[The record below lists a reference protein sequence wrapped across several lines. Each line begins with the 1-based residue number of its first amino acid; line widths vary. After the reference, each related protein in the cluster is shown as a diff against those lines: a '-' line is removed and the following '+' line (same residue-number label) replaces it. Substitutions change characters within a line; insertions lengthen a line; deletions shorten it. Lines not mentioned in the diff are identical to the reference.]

1 MKSIYT
7 KLRLLFPGRSFTLL
21 VFNLIG
27 LFLLSLMEMVG
38 VAAILPIVN
47 IAMGAELTG
56 YLAVLSDIFGNPQR
70 SDLVVY
76 LGIVLVLAFVIKGI
90 AALLFKRWSLK
101 FTGYQQLATST
112 TILNHYMK
120 DSYFNHRKS
129 QPEETAFLIS
139 TYVVFAY
146 RGFVGSII
154 NFVGD
159 FLSIM
164 VLLIMILCVM
174 PVPALIAFAYFGITI
189 AVMQFFLRRGNA
201 KYGEITAR
209 AGRDALRF
217 LLDDIRGFREIR
229 ITNTHKAA
237 IEQYREPA
245 ARSVKSDVNLSFLND
260 FPKYSLEVI
269 FIVGIAGL
277 LALVTAT
284 QGADGLPFL
293 MLFATACIRILP
305 NATRMIASLGGI
317 RANEFASEEVAKVIR
332 SMSPEEQRLQMVEF
346 KDEIDPA
353 TIINSGIEPVDVQI
367 DNLVYRYPDGDKDVL
382 KDIQLDVPAGTSVA
396 FVGGS
401 GSGKTTLVDLILGLL
416 TPTNGTIS
424 SQGKDIHTDLHSWYQ
439 KIGYV
444 PQDPYLGNGTL
455 REAVAF
461 GIPAKHIDDDRVI
474 YCLELAELMPVV
486 ETLEDGINTSIGEN
500 GNRLSG
506 GQRQR
511 VGIARAMYR
520 NPSLLVMDE
529 ATSALDNETEH
540 KITQTINRI
549 SKEITVIIVAHRL
562 STVRNV
568 DQLVYL
574 SQGRIANKGTF
585 KEVQAANEEF
595 ANLVRLGQLPD

>member
-21 VFNLIG
+21 VLNLIG

-120 DSYFNHRKS
+120 DSYFNHKKS
-129 QPEETAFLIS
+129 QPEETAYLIS

-159 FLSIM
+159 FLSII

-229 ITNTHKAA
+229 ITNAHKAA

-245 ARSVKSDVNLSFLND
+245 VRSVKSDVNLSFLND

-284 QGADGLPFL
+284 QGADGLPSL

-416 TPTNGTIS
+416 TPTSGTIS

-461 GIPAKHIDDDRVI
+461 GIPEKHIDDDRVI

>member
-159 FLSIM
+159 FLSII

-217 LLDDIRGFREIR
+217 LLDDIR
-229 ITNTHKAA
+229 
-237 IEQYREPA
+237 
-245 ARSVKSDVNLSFLND
+245 
-260 FPKYSLEVI
+260 
-269 FIVGIAGL
+269 
-277 LALVTAT
+277 
-284 QGADGLPFL
+284 
-293 MLFATACIRILP
+293 
-305 NATRMIASLGGI
+305 AS
-317 RANEFASEEVAKVIR
+317 AK
-332 SMSPEEQRLQMVEF
+332 F
-346 KDEIDPA
+346 
-353 TIINSGIEPVDVQI
+353 
-367 DNLVYRYPDGDKDVL
+367 VL
-382 KDIQLDVPAGTSVA
+382 R
-396 FVGGS
+396 
-401 GSGKTTLVDLILGLL
+401 
-416 TPTNGTIS
+416 
-424 SQGKDIHTDLHSWYQ
+424 IHTRLLSSSTAS
-439 KIGYV
+439 
-444 PQDPYLGNGTL
+444 PQHEALKATL
-455 REAVAF
+455 
-461 GIPAKHIDDDRVI
+461 
-474 YCLELAELMPVV
+474 
-486 ETLEDGINTSIGEN
+486 TS
-500 GNRLSG
+500 RS
-506 GQRQR
+506 
-511 VGIARAMYR
+511 
-520 NPSLLVMDE
+520 
-529 ATSALDNETEH
+529 
-540 KITQTINRI
+540 
-549 SKEITVIIVAHRL
+549 
-562 STVRNV
+562 
-568 DQLVYL
+568 
-574 SQGRIANKGTF
+574 
-585 KEVQAANEEF
+585 
-595 ANLVRLGQLPD
+595 

>member
-229 ITNTHKAA
+229 ITNAHKAA
-237 IEQYREPA
+237 IEQYRGPA

-444 PQDPYLGNGTL
+444 PQAPYLGNGTL

>member
-56 YLAVLSDIFGNPQR
+56 YLAVISDIFGNPQR

-76 LGIVLVLAFVIKGI
+76 LGLVLVLAFVIKGVV
-90 AALLFKRWSLK
+90 ALLFKRWSLK

-120 DSYFNHRKS
+120 DSYFNHKKS
-129 QPEETAFLIS
+129 QPEETAYLIS

-159 FLSIM
+159 FLSII

-229 ITNTHKAA
+229 ITNAHKAA

-245 ARSVKSDVNLSFLND
+245 VRSVKSDVNLSFLND

-284 QGADGLPFL
+284 QGADGLPSL

-461 GIPAKHIDDDRVI
+461 GIPEKHIDDDRVI

>member
-56 YLAVLSDIFGNPQR
+56 YLAVISDIFGNPQR

-76 LGIVLVLAFVIKGI
+76 LGLVLVLAFVIKGVV
-90 AALLFKRWSLK
+90 ALLFKRWSLK

-120 DSYFNHRKS
+120 DSYFNHKKS
-129 QPEETAFLIS
+129 QPEETAYLIS

-159 FLSIM
+159 FLSII

-229 ITNTHKAA
+229 ITNAHKAA

-245 ARSVKSDVNLSFLND
+245 VRSVKSDVNLSFLND

-284 QGADGLPFL
+284 QGADGLPSL

-367 DNLVYRYPDGDKDVL
+367 HNLVYRYPDGDKDVL

-416 TPTNGTIS
+416 TPTSGTIS

>member
-47 IAMGAELTG
+47 IAMGAEITG
-56 YLAVLSDIFGNPQR
+56 YLAVISDIFGNPQR
-70 SDLVVY
+70 SDLVLY

-90 AALLFKRWSLK
+90 ASLAFKRWSLK

-129 QPEETAFLIS
+129 QPEETVYLIS

-146 RGFVGSII
+146 RGYVGSII
-154 NFVGD
+154 NFMGD
-159 FLSIM
+159 LLSIL
-164 VLLIMILCVM
+164 VLLVMILCVM

-189 AVMQFFLRRGNA
+189 SVMQFFLRRGNA
-201 KYGEITAR
+201 KYGEISAR
-209 AGRDALRF
+209 AGRNALRSLF
-217 LLDDIRGFREIR
+217 DNIKGFREIR
-229 ITNTHKAA
+229 ISNSSESTV
-237 IEQYREPA
+237 EEYRQYALRG
-245 ARSVKSDVNLSFLND
+245 VNSEVNVSFLSD
-260 FPKYSLEVI
+260 FPKYALEII

-277 LALVTAT
+277 LGLMTST
-284 QGADGLPFL
+284 QGAGGLPAL

-305 NATRMIASLGGI
+305 NATRMVASMGSI

-332 SMSPEEQRLQMVEF
+332 SMSPEEQRLQMVEPKGDF
-346 KDEIDPA
+346 DPA
-353 TIINSGIEPVDVQI
+353 TIINPAVEPVDVLV

-416 TPTNGTIS
+416 TPTSGTIS
-424 SQGKDIHTDLHSWYQ
+424 SQGKDIHNDLPSWYQ

-461 GIPAKHIDDDRVI
+461 GIPKQYIDDDRVN

-486 ETLEDGINTSIGEN
+486 ETLEDGINTPIGEN

-520 NPSLLVMDE
+520 NPSLLIMDE

-549 SKEITVIIVAHRL
+549 SREITVIIVAHRL

-574 SQGRIANKGTF
+574 SQGSIANKGTF

>member
-1 MKSIYT
+1 MKSTYT
-7 KLRLLFPGRSFTLL
+7 KLRLFFPGRSFTLL
-21 VFNLIG
+21 VINLIG

-47 IAMGAELTG
+47 IAMGAEITG
-56 YLAVLSDIFGNPQR
+56 YLAIISNVFGNPER
-70 SDLVVY
+70 ADLVLY

-90 AALLFKRWSLK
+90 FSLIFKRWSLK
-101 FTGYQQLATST
+101 FTGYQQVATSS

-129 QPEETAFLIS
+129 QPEDTAYMIS
-139 TYVVFAY
+139 MYVVFAY
-146 RGFVGSII
+146 RGFAGSII

-159 FLSIM
+159 FLSII
-164 VLLIMILCVM
+164 VLLVMILFVM
-174 PVPALIAFAYFGITI
+174 PVPALVAFAYFGITI
-189 AVMQFFLRRGNA
+189 SAMQYFLRRGNA
-201 KYGEITAR
+201 KYGEVSAR
-209 AGRDALRF
+209 AGRDALRT
-217 LLDDIRGFREIR
+217 LLDNIRGFREIR
-229 ITNTHKAA
+229 ITNSAESTV
-237 IEQYREPA
+237 EQYRRFA
-245 ARSVKSDVNLSFLND
+245 LNNVKGDVNISFFND
-260 FPKYSLEVI
+260 FPKYALEII
-269 FIVGIAGL
+269 FIIGIAGL
-277 LALVTAT
+277 LALMTAT
-284 QGADGLPFL
+284 QGADSLPAL

-305 NATRMIASLGGI
+305 NATRMVASLGGI
-317 RANEFASEEVAKVIR
+317 RANEFASDEVAKFIR
-332 SMSPEEQRLQMVEF
+332 TMSAEEQRLQMVEP
-346 KDEIDPA
+346 KHKVDPS
-353 TIINSGIEPVDVQI
+353 TIINSEIEPVDVLI
-367 DNLVYRYPDGDKDVL
+367 ENLVFRYPDGDKDVL

-416 TPTNGTIS
+416 TPTSGTIS
-424 SQGKDIHTDLHSWYQ
+424 SQGKDIHRDLPGWYQ

-444 PQDPYLGNGTL
+444 PQDPYLGSGSL

-461 GIPAKHIDDDRVI
+461 GIAEEHIDNDRVLR
-474 YCLELAELMPVV
+474 CLELAELMPVV
-486 ETLEDGINTSIGEN
+486 ETLEEGIDTPIGEN

-520 NPSLLVMDE
+520 NPSLLIMDE

-549 SKEITVIIVAHRL
+549 SQEITVIIVAHRL

-574 SQGRIANKGTF
+574 SDGRIANKGTF

-595 ANLVRLGQLPD
+595 ANLVHLGQLPD

>member
-21 VFNLIG
+21 IFNLIG
-27 LFLLSLMEMVG
+27 LFLLSLMEMIG

-70 SDLVVY
+70 SELVVY
-76 LGIVLVLAFVIKGI
+76 LGIVLVLAFVIKGV

-120 DSYFNHRKS
+120 DSYFNRKKS
-129 QPEETAFLIS
+129 QPEETAYLIS

-229 ITNTHKAA
+229 ITNAHKAA

-245 ARSVKSDVNLSFLND
+245 VRSVKSDVNLSFLND

-277 LALVTAT
+277 LALVTST
-284 QGADGLPFL
+284 QGAEGLPSL

-305 NATRMIASLGGI
+305 NATRMIANLGSI

>member
-21 VFNLIG
+21 IINLIG

-56 YLAVLSDIFGNPQR
+56 YLAVISDIFGNPQR

-76 LGIVLVLAFVIKGI
+76 LGLVLVLAFVIKGV

-120 DSYFNHRKS
+120 DSYFNHKKS
-129 QPEETAFLIS
+129 QPEETAYLIS

-159 FLSIM
+159 FLSII

-229 ITNTHKAA
+229 ITNAHKAA

-245 ARSVKSDVNLSFLND
+245 VRSVKSDVNLSFLND

-277 LALVTAT
+277 LALVTST
-284 QGADGLPFL
+284 QGADGLPSL

-332 SMSPEEQRLQMVEF
+332 SMSPEEQRLQMVEL
-346 KDEIDPA
+346 KDEVDPA

-416 TPTNGTIS
+416 TPTSGTIS

-461 GIPAKHIDDDRVI
+461 GIPEKHIDDDRVI

-486 ETLEDGINTSIGEN
+486 ETLEDGINTPIGEN

-540 KITQTINRI
+540 KITQTINHI
-549 SKEITVIIVAHRL
+549 SQEITVIIVAHRL

>member
-21 VFNLIG
+21 IINLIG

-56 YLAVLSDIFGNPQR
+56 YLAVISDIFGNPQR

-76 LGIVLVLAFVIKGI
+76 LGLVLVLAFVIKGI

-120 DSYFNHRKS
+120 DSYFNHKKS
-129 QPEETAFLIS
+129 QPEETAYLIS

-159 FLSIM
+159 FLSII

-229 ITNTHKAA
+229 ITNAHKAA

-245 ARSVKSDVNLSFLND
+245 VRSVKSDVNLSFLND

-284 QGADGLPFL
+284 QGADGLPSL

-416 TPTNGTIS
+416 TPTSGTIS

>member
-1 MKSIYT
+1 MKSTYT
-7 KLRLLFPGRSFTLL
+7 KLRLFFPGRSFTLL

-27 LFLLSLMEMVG
+27 LFILSLMEMVG
-38 VAAILPIVN
+38 VAAVLPIVN

-56 YLAVLSDIFGNPQR
+56 YLAVISDAFGNPQR
-70 SDLVVY
+70 SELVLY
-76 LGIVLVLAFVIKGI
+76 LGIVLVLAFVIKGVASLI
-90 AALLFKRWSLK
+90 FKRWSLK
-101 FTGYQQLATST
+101 FTGYQQLATSS

-129 QPEETAFLIS
+129 QPEDTVYLIS

-146 RGFVGSII
+146 RGYVGSII
-154 NFVGD
+154 NFMGD
-159 FLSIM
+159 LLSILM
-164 VLLIMILCVM
+164 LLVMILCVM
-174 PVPALIAFAYFGITI
+174 PIPALIAFGYFAITI
-189 AVMQFFLRRGNA
+189 SVMQFFLRRGNA
-201 KYGEITAR
+201 KYGEISAR
-209 AGRDALRF
+209 AGRGALRSLF
-217 LLDDIRGFREIR
+217 DNIKGFREIR
-229 ITNTHKAA
+229 ISNSREST
-237 IEQYREPA
+237 IEEYRQYALRG
-245 ARSVKSDVNLSFLND
+245 VNSEVNVAFLAD
-260 FPKYSLEVI
+260 FPKYALEII

-277 LALVTAT
+277 LALITST
-284 QGADGLPFL
+284 QGAEGLPAL

-305 NATRMIASLGGI
+305 NATRMVASMGSI

-332 SMSPEEQRLQMVEF
+332 SMSPEEQRLQMVEP
-346 KDEIDPA
+346 ESEVDPA
-353 TIINSGIEPVDVQI
+353 AIINSVIEPVDV
-367 DNLVYRYPDGDKDVL
+367 LVYRYPDGDKDVL

-416 TPTNGTIS
+416 TPTSGMIS
-424 SQGKDIHTDLHSWYQ
+424 TQGKDIHADLPSWYQ

-461 GIPAKHIDDDRVI
+461 GIPRQYIDDDRVL
-474 YCLELAELMPVV
+474 YCLELAELMSVV
-486 ETLEDGINTSIGEN
+486 KTLEDGINTPIGEN

-511 VGIARAMYR
+511 AGIARAMYR

-540 KITQTINRI
+540 KITETINRI
-549 SKEITVIIVAHRL
+549 SQDITVIIVAHRL

-568 DQLVYL
+568 NQLVYL

>member
-21 VFNLIG
+21 VLNLIG

-120 DSYFNHRKS
+120 DSYFNHKKS
-129 QPEETAFLIS
+129 QPEETAYLIS

-159 FLSIM
+159 FLSII

-229 ITNTHKAA
+229 ITNAHKAA

-245 ARSVKSDVNLSFLND
+245 VRSVKSDVNLSFLND
-260 FPKYSLEVI
+260 FPKYTLEVI

-284 QGADGLPFL
+284 QGADGLPSL

-416 TPTNGTIS
+416 TPTSGTIS

>member
-21 VFNLIG
+21 VLNLIG

-56 YLAVLSDIFGNPQR
+56 YLAVISDIFGNPQR

-76 LGIVLVLAFVIKGI
+76 LGLVLVLAFVIKGVV
-90 AALLFKRWSLK
+90 ALLFKRWSLK

-120 DSYFNHRKS
+120 DSYFNHKKS
-129 QPEETAFLIS
+129 QPEETAYLIS

-159 FLSIM
+159 FLSII

-229 ITNTHKAA
+229 ITNAHKAA

-245 ARSVKSDVNLSFLND
+245 VRSVKSDVNLSFLND

-284 QGADGLPFL
+284 QGADGLPSL

-416 TPTNGTIS
+416 TPTSGTIS

-461 GIPAKHIDDDRVI
+461 GIPEKYIDDDRVI

>member
-284 QGADGLPFL
+284 QGADGLPSL

-416 TPTNGTIS
+416 TPTSGTIS

-461 GIPAKHIDDDRVI
+461 GIPEKHIDDDRVI

>member
-7 KLRLLFPGRSFTLL
+7 KLRIFFPGRSFTLL
-21 VFNLIG
+21 IVNLIG

-38 VAAILPIVN
+38 VAAVLPIVN
-47 IAMGAELTG
+47 IAMGSEITG
-56 YLAVLSDIFGNPQR
+56 YLAVISDIFGNPQR
-70 SDLVVY
+70 SDLVLY

-90 AALLFKRWSLK
+90 ASLAFKRWSLK
-101 FTGYQQLATST
+101 FTGYQQLATSS

-129 QPEETAFLIS
+129 QPEDTVYLIG
-139 TYVVFAY
+139 TYVVLAY
-146 RGFVGSII
+146 RGYVGAII
-154 NFVGD
+154 NFIGD
-159 FLSIM
+159 LLSIL
-164 VLLIMILCVM
+164 VLLAMILFVM

-189 AVMQFFLRRGNA
+189 SVMQFFLRRGNA
-201 KYGEITAR
+201 KYGEISAR
-209 AGRDALRF
+209 AGRDALRSLF
-217 LLDDIRGFREIR
+217 DNIKGFREIR
-229 ITNTHKAA
+229 ISNSRESTV
-237 IEQYREPA
+237 EEYRQHA
-245 ARSVKSDVNLSFLND
+245 LRSVNSDVNISFFSD
-260 FPKYSLEVI
+260 FPKYALEII
-269 FIVGIAGL
+269 FIIGIAGL
-277 LALVTAT
+277 LGLMTST
-284 QGADGLPFL
+284 QGADSLPAL

-305 NATRMIASLGGI
+305 NATRMVASLGGI

-346 KDEIDPA
+346 KGDIDPA
-353 TIINSGIEPVDVQI
+353 TIINPAIEPVDVLV
-367 DNLVYRYPDGDKDVL
+367 DNLAYRYPDGDKDVL

-416 TPTNGTIS
+416 TPTRGVIS
-424 SQGKDIHTDLHSWYQ
+424 SQGKDVNTDLPSWYQ

-461 GIPAKHIDDDRVI
+461 GIPKEYIDDDRVL

-486 ETLEDGINTSIGEN
+486 ETLEDGINTPIGEN

-520 NPSLLVMDE
+520 NPSLLIMDE

-549 SKEITVIIVAHRL
+549 SREITVIIVAHRL

-585 KEVQAANEEF
+585 KEVQMANEEF

>member
-7 KLRLLFPGRSFTLL
+7 KLRLFFPGRSFTLL

-27 LFLLSLMEMVG
+27 LFVLSLMEMVG
-38 VAAILPIVN
+38 VAAVLPIVN
-47 IAMGAELTG
+47 IAMGAEITG
-56 YLAVLSDIFGNPQR
+56 YLAVLSDAFGNPQR
-70 SDLVVY
+70 SELALY
-76 LGIVLVLAFVIKGI
+76 LGSVLVLVFVIKGI
-90 AALLFKRWSLK
+90 ASLIFKRWSLK
-101 FTGYQQLATST
+101 FTGYQQLATSS

-129 QPEETAFLIS
+129 QPEDTVYLIG

-146 RGFVGSII
+146 RGYVGSII
-154 NFVGD
+154 NFIGD
-159 FLSIM
+159 LLSVL
-164 VLLIMILCVM
+164 VLLVMILCVM
-174 PVPALIAFAYFGITI
+174 PIPALIAFAYFGITI
-189 AVMQFFLRRGNA
+189 SVMQFFLRQGNA
-201 KYGEITAR
+201 KYGEISAR
-209 AGRDALRF
+209 AGRDALLSLF
-217 LLDDIRGFREIR
+217 DNIKGFREIR
-229 ITNTHKAA
+229 ISNSRELTV
-237 IEQYREPA
+237 EEYRQYA
-245 ARSVKSDVNLSFLND
+245 LRSVNSDVNISFFAD
-260 FPKYSLEVI
+260 FPKYALEII

-277 LALVTAT
+277 LGLMTST
-284 QGADGLPFL
+284 QGADSLPAL

-305 NATRMIASLGGI
+305 NATRMVASLGSI

-332 SMSPEEQRLQMVEF
+332 SMSPEEQRLQMVKAKSEV
-346 KDEIDPA
+346 DPA
-353 TIINSGIEPVDVQI
+353 TIINSGIELVDVQI

-382 KDIQLDVPAGTSVA
+382 KDIQL
-396 FVGGS
+396 VGGS

-416 TPTNGTIS
+416 IPASGTIS
-424 SQGKDIHTDLHSWYQ
+424 SQGKDIHTDLPSWYQ

-461 GIPAKHIDDDRVI
+461 GIPDKHIDDDRVL

-486 ETLEDGINTSIGEN
+486 ETLEEGINTPIGEN

-520 NPSLLVMDE
+520 NPSVLILDE

-540 KITQTINRI
+540 KITKTIERI
-549 SKEITVIIVAHRL
+549 SKDITVIIVAHRL

-585 KEVQAANEEF
+585 KEVQAANQEF

>member
-21 VFNLIG
+21 VLNLIG

-159 FLSIM
+159 FLSII

-416 TPTNGTIS
+416 TPTSGTIS

-461 GIPAKHIDDDRVI
+461 GIPAKHIDDNRVI

>member
-47 IAMGAELTG
+47 IAMGAEITG

-70 SDLVVY
+70 SDLVLY

-120 DSYFNHRKS
+120 DSYFNHKKS
-129 QPEETAFLIS
+129 QPEETAYLIS

-159 FLSIM
+159 FLSII

-174 PVPALIAFAYFGITI
+174 PIPALVAFAYFGITI
-189 AVMQFFLRRGNA
+189 AIMQFFLRRGNA

-229 ITNTHKAA
+229 ITNAHKAA

-245 ARSVKSDVNLSFLND
+245 VRSVKSDVNLSFLND
-260 FPKYSLEVI
+260 FPKYSLEII

-284 QGADGLPFL
+284 QGADGLPSL

-353 TIINSGIEPVDVQI
+353 TIINSGIDPVDVQI

-416 TPTNGTIS
+416 TPTSGTIS
-424 SQGKDIHTDLHSWYQ
+424 SQGKDIHADLHSWYQ

-461 GIPAKHIDDDRVI
+461 GIPEKHIDDDRVI

-595 ANLVRLGQLPD
+595 ANLGRLGQLPD

>member
-27 LFLLSLMEMVG
+27 LFLLSLMEMIG

-70 SDLVVY
+70 SELVVY
-76 LGIVLVLAFVIKGI
+76 LGIVLVLAFVIKGV

-120 DSYFNHRKS
+120 DSYFNHKKS
-129 QPEETAFLIS
+129 QPEETAYLIS

-159 FLSIM
+159 SLSIL

-174 PVPALIAFAYFGITI
+174 PVPALLAFAYFGITI

-201 KYGEITAR
+201 KYGEVSAR

-217 LLDDIRGFREIR
+217 LLDDIKGFREIR
-229 ITNTHKAA
+229 ITNAHKAA
-237 IEQYREPA
+237 IEQYRESA
-245 ARSVKSDVNLSFLND
+245 VRSVKSDVNLSFLTD

-277 LALVTAT
+277 LALVTST
-284 QGADGLPFL
+284 QGAEGLPSL

-305 NATRMIASLGGI
+305 NATRMIANLGSI

-353 TIINSGIEPVDVQI
+353 TIINSDIEPVDVQI

-416 TPTNGTIS
+416 TPTSGTIS
-424 SQGKDIHTDLHSWYQ
+424 SQGKDIHTDLPSWYQ

-444 PQDPYLGNGTL
+444 PQDPYLGKGTL

-461 GIPAKHIDDDRVI
+461 GIPKQYIDDDRVL
-474 YCLELAELMPVV
+474 YCLKLAELMPVV

-529 ATSALDNETEH
+529 ATSALDNETEY

-585 KEVQAANEEF
+585 KEVQMANEEF

>member
-47 IAMGAELTG
+47 IAMGAEITG
-56 YLAVLSDIFGNPQR
+56 YLAVISDIFGNPQR
-70 SDLVVY
+70 SDLVLY

-90 AALLFKRWSLK
+90 VALIFKRWSLK

-120 DSYFNHRKS
+120 DSYFNHKKS
-129 QPEETAFLIS
+129 QPEETAYLIS

-159 FLSIM
+159 FLSII

-174 PVPALIAFAYFGITI
+174 PIPALVAFAYFGITI
-189 AVMQFFLRRGNA
+189 AIMQFFLRRGNA

-209 AGRDALRF
+209 TGRDALRF
-217 LLDDIRGFREIR
+217 LLDAIRGFREIR
-229 ITNTHKAA
+229 ITNAHKAA
-237 IEQYREPA
+237 IEKYREPA
-245 ARSVKSDVNLSFLND
+245 VRSVKSDVNLSFLND

-277 LALVTAT
+277 LALVTST
-284 QGADGLPFL
+284 QGADGLPSL

-353 TIINSGIEPVDVQI
+353 TIINPGIDPVDVQI

-416 TPTNGTIS
+416 TPTSGTIS
-424 SQGKDIHTDLHSWYQ
+424 SQGKDIHVDLHSWYQ

-461 GIPAKHIDDDRVI
+461 GIPEKHIDDDRVI

-529 ATSALDNETEH
+529 ATSALDNETEY

>member
-229 ITNTHKAA
+229 ITNAHKAA
-237 IEQYREPA
+237 IEQYRGPA

-424 SQGKDIHTDLHSWYQ
+424 SQGKDTHTDLHSWYQ

-549 SKEITVIIVAHRL
+549 SQEITVIIVAHRL

-585 KEVQAANEEF
+585 KEVQTANEEF

>member
-159 FLSIM
+159 FLSII

>member
-27 LFLLSLMEMVG
+27 LFLLSLMEMIG

-70 SDLVVY
+70 SELVVY
-76 LGIVLVLAFVIKGI
+76 LGIVLVLAFVIKGV

-120 DSYFNHRKS
+120 DSYFNHKKS
-129 QPEETAFLIS
+129 QPEETAYLIS

-159 FLSIM
+159 FLSII

-229 ITNTHKAA
+229 ITNAHKAA

-245 ARSVKSDVNLSFLND
+245 VRSVKSDVNLSFLND

-277 LALVTAT
+277 LALVTST
-284 QGADGLPFL
+284 QGADGLPSL

-353 TIINSGIEPVDVQI
+353 TIINSSIEPVDVQI

-416 TPTNGTIS
+416 TPTSGTIS
-424 SQGKDIHTDLHSWYQ
+424 SQGKNIHTDLHSWYQ

-461 GIPAKHIDDDRVI
+461 GIPDKYIDDDRVL

-529 ATSALDNETEH
+529 ATSALDNETEY

-585 KEVQAANEEF
+585 KEVQTANEEF

>member
-21 VFNLIG
+21 VLNLIG

-229 ITNTHKAA
+229 ITNAHKAA

-245 ARSVKSDVNLSFLND
+245 VRSVKSDVNLSFLND

-284 QGADGLPFL
+284 QGADGLPSL

-416 TPTNGTIS
+416 TPTSGTIS

>member
-7 KLRLLFPGRSFTLL
+7 RLRLLFPGRSFTLL

-27 LFLLSLMEMVG
+27 LFLLSLMEMIG

-47 IAMGAELTG
+47 IAMGAEITG
-56 YLAVLSDIFGNPQR
+56 YLAVISDIFGNPQR
-70 SDLVVY
+70 SDLVLY

-120 DSYFNHRKS
+120 DSYFNHKKS
-129 QPEETAFLIS
+129 QPEETAYMIS

-159 FLSIM
+159 FLSIL

-174 PVPALIAFAYFGITI
+174 PVPALLAFAYFGITI
-189 AVMQFFLRRGNA
+189 AGMQFFLRRGNA
-201 KYGEITAR
+201 KYGEASAR

-217 LLDDIRGFREIR
+217 LLDDIKGFREIR
-229 ITNTHKAA
+229 ITNAHKAA

-245 ARSVKSDVNLSFLND
+245 VRSVKSDVNLSFLND

-284 QGADGLPFL
+284 QGADGLPSL

-416 TPTNGTIS
+416 TPTSGTIS

-461 GIPAKHIDDDRVI
+461 GIPAKYIDDDRVI

>member
-7 KLRLLFPGRSFTLL
+7 RLRLLFPGRSFTLL
-21 VFNLIG
+21 IFNLIG
-27 LFLLSLMEMVG
+27 LFLLSLMEMIG

-47 IAMGAELTG
+47 IAMGAEITG
-56 YLAVLSDIFGNPQR
+56 YLAVISDIFGNPQR
-70 SDLVVY
+70 SDLVLY

-120 DSYFNHRKS
+120 DSYFNHKKS
-129 QPEETAFLIS
+129 QPEETAYMIS

-159 FLSIM
+159 FLSIL

-174 PVPALIAFAYFGITI
+174 PVPALLAFAYFGITI
-189 AVMQFFLRRGNA
+189 AGMQFFLRRGNA
-201 KYGEITAR
+201 KYGEASAR

-217 LLDDIRGFREIR
+217 LLDDIKGFREIR
-229 ITNTHKAA
+229 ITNAHKAA

-245 ARSVKSDVNLSFLND
+245 VRSVKSDVNLSFLND

-284 QGADGLPFL
+284 QGADGLPSL

-416 TPTNGTIS
+416 TPTSGTIS

>member
-7 KLRLLFPGRSFTLL
+7 KLRIFFPGRSFTLL
-21 VFNLIG
+21 IVNLIG

-38 VAAILPIVN
+38 VAAILPIMN
-47 IAMGAELTG
+47 IAMGAEITG
-56 YLAVLSDIFGNPQR
+56 YLAVISDIFGNPQR
-70 SDLVVY
+70 SDLVLY

-129 QPEETAFLIS
+129 QPEETAYLIS

-159 FLSIM
+159 FLSII

-174 PVPALIAFAYFGITI
+174 PIPALVAFAYFGITI
-189 AVMQFFLRRGNA
+189 AIMQLFLRRGNA

-229 ITNTHKAA
+229 ITNAHKAA

-245 ARSVKSDVNLSFLND
+245 VRSVKSDVNLSFLND
-260 FPKYSLEVI
+260 FPKYSLEII

-277 LALVTAT
+277 LALVTST
-284 QGADGLPFL
+284 QGADGLPSL

-353 TIINSGIEPVDVQI
+353 TIINSGIDPVDVQI
-367 DNLVYRYPDGDKDVL
+367 DDLVYRYPDGDKDVL

-416 TPTNGTIS
+416 TPTSGTIS

-461 GIPAKHIDDDRVI
+461 GIPEKHIDDDRVI

-540 KITQTINRI
+540 KITQTIHRI
-549 SKEITVIIVAHRL
+549 SQEITVIIVAHRL

-585 KEVQAANEEF
+585 KEVQTANEEF

>member
-56 YLAVLSDIFGNPQR
+56 YLAVISDIFGNPQR

-76 LGIVLVLAFVIKGI
+76 LGLVLVLAFVIKGVV
-90 AALLFKRWSLK
+90 ALLFKRWSLK

-120 DSYFNHRKS
+120 DSYFNHKKS
-129 QPEETAFLIS
+129 QPEETAYLIS

-159 FLSIM
+159 FLSII

-229 ITNTHKAA
+229 ITNAHKAA

-245 ARSVKSDVNLSFLND
+245 VRSVKSDVNLSFLND

-284 QGADGLPFL
+284 QGADGLPSL

-317 RANEFASEEVAKVIR
+317 RANEFAREEVAKVIR

-416 TPTNGTIS
+416 TPTSGTIS

-461 GIPAKHIDDDRVI
+461 GIPEKHIDDDRVI

>member
-7 KLRLLFPGRSFTLL
+7 KLRIFFPGRSFTLL
-21 VFNLIG
+21 IVNLIG

-38 VAAILPIVN
+38 VAAVLPIVN
-47 IAMGAELTG
+47 IAMGAEITG
-56 YLAVLSDIFGNPQR
+56 YLAVISDIFGNPQR
-70 SDLVVY
+70 SDLVLY

-129 QPEETAFLIS
+129 QPEETAYLIS

-159 FLSIM
+159 FLSII

-174 PVPALIAFAYFGITI
+174 PIPALVAFAYFGITI
-189 AVMQFFLRRGNA
+189 AIMQLFLRRGNA

-229 ITNTHKAA
+229 ITNAHKAA

-245 ARSVKSDVNLSFLND
+245 VRSVKSDVNLSFLND
-260 FPKYSLEVI
+260 FPKYSLEII

-277 LALVTAT
+277 LALVTST
-284 QGADGLPFL
+284 QGADGLPSL

-353 TIINSGIEPVDVQI
+353 TIINSGIDPVDVQI
-367 DNLVYRYPDGDKDVL
+367 DDLVYRYPDGDKDVL

-416 TPTNGTIS
+416 TPTSGTIS
-424 SQGKDIHTDLHSWYQ
+424 SQGKDIHADLHAWYQ

-461 GIPAKHIDDDRVI
+461 GIPKQYIDDERVL

-486 ETLEDGINTSIGEN
+486 ETLEDGINTPIGEN

>member
-120 DSYFNHRKS
+120 DSYFNHKKS
-129 QPEETAFLIS
+129 QPEETAYLIS

-159 FLSIM
+159 FLSII

-229 ITNTHKAA
+229 ITNAHKAA

-260 FPKYSLEVI
+260 FPKYTLEVI

-284 QGADGLPFL
+284 QGADGLPSL

-416 TPTNGTIS
+416 TPTSGTIS

-568 DQLVYL
+568 NQLVYL

>member
-21 VFNLIG
+21 VLNLIG

-229 ITNTHKAA
+229 ITNAHKAA
-237 IEQYREPA
+237 IEQYRGPA